1 MDGLNNHPGI
11 ADPHP
16 IPKIPAQSA
25 TLTGISAGRAIAVA
39 DNEKTSLLD
48 LSPLPFSI
56 IFRYL
61 KLRDI
66 HRLQQVC
73 THLHDAVKEDKA
85 LAKAWYRQF
94 P

>member
-1 MDGLNNHPGI
+1 MDGLNNNCGI
-11 ADPHP
+11 AGQHP
-16 IPKIPAQSA
+16 ITTIATQSI
-25 TLTGISAGRAIAVA
+25 TPTGISAGRTIALV
-39 DNEKTSLLD
+39 NKEKPSLLD

-73 THLHDAVKEDKA
+73 THLHDA
-85 LAKAWYRQF
+85 
-94 P
+94 